1 LLQIARRALGAAGK
15 AGRLN
20 PVAVL
25 SHTARAAGVTLIR
38 RDACPPSAGFVE
50 LGLALL
56 PCLFIRNLFLAADA
70 VSTKPRGAAS
80 VTAKTAINILLLDIV
95 SLPKLAPEC
104 LVPSGC
110 QLYFDVNQ
118 PPSNDAN

>member
-1 LLQIARRALGAAGK
+1 M
-15 AGRLN
+15 
-20 PVAVL
+20 
-25 SHTARAAGVTLIR
+25 TLIR
-38 RDACPPSAGFVE
+38 REACPPSAGFVE

-95 SLPKLAPEC
+95 SLPKPFNMTISFGRRLHID
-104 LVPSGC
+104 LNQPSGG
-110 QLYFDVNQ
+110 
-118 PPSNDAN
+118 DAN